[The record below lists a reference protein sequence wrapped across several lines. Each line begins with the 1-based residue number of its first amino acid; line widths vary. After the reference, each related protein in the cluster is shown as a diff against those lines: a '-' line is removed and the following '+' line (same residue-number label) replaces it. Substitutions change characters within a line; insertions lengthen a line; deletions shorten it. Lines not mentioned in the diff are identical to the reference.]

1 MKHGGLK
8 RKLKLFFALG
18 LLLVGL
24 VSCDVDSEKG
34 PVELTYTAPVE
45 ISVKAGENLPGSGIR
60 YVGESEKGA
69 EVLIAGQRALK
80 QKGDSL
86 DWKGDPVEGASVDL
100 SLRVLWFTE
109 DALTL
114 AGAGK
119 VVVRQPTPQP
129 ALIQTDWPLKFTN
142 APVTYGVARNEYIP
156 GTTIEYLGKEE
167 EGAHLGGIDGYPYR
181 KGADSILWDGKL
193 REKVYLRLNVRVLYI
208 GENSLRVGGTASI
221 WIVP

>member
-1 MKHGGLK
+1 MENRGLK
-8 RKLKLFFALG
+8 GKLKIFIALG
-18 LLLVGL
+18 LLLVGG
-24 VSCDVDSEKG
+24 VSCDLDSGEG

-45 ISVKAGENLPGSGIR
+45 ISVKAGENLPGTGIR
-60 YVGESEKGA
+60 YVGMSEKGA
-69 EVLIAGQRALK
+69 EVIIAGQHALK

-86 DWKGDPVEGASVDL
+86 DWKGNPVEGASVDL

-109 DALTL
+109 ETL
-114 AGAGK
+114 HLVGTGQ

-129 ALIQTDWPLKFTN
+129 AFIQNDWPLKFTN

-208 GENSLRVGGTASI
+208 GEDSLRVGGTADI

>member
-1 MKHGGLK
+1 MELASRWKI
-8 RKLKLFFALG
+8 FAVLG
-18 LLLVGL
+18 LLLVGV
-24 VSCDVDSEKG
+24 VSCGPSSGKG
-34 PVELTYTAPVE
+34 SVELAYTAPVE
-45 ISVKAGENLPGSGIR
+45 ISVKAGENLPGTSIR
-60 YVGESEKGA
+60 YVGKSEKGA
-69 EVLIAGQRALK
+69 EVLIAGQHAFK

-100 SLRVLWFTE
+100 SLRILWFTE
-109 DALTL
+109 ETLHL
-114 AGAGK
+114 AGTGK
-119 VVVRQPTPQP
+119 VVVRQPAPQP
-129 ALIQTDWPLKFTN
+129 ALIQEDWPLKFSN

-156 GTTIEYLGKEE
+156 GTTIEYLGKEG

-181 KGADSILWDGKL
+181 KGADSILWEGKL

>member
-1 MKHGGLK
+1 MENGGLQK
-8 RKLKLFFALG
+8 RLKVFIALG
-18 LLLVGL
+18 LLLVGV
-24 VSCDVDSEKG
+24 VSCGLRSGKG

-45 ISVKAGENLPGSGIR
+45 IGVKAGEDLPGTSIR
-60 YVGESEKGA
+60 YVGKSEKGA
-69 EVLIAGQRALK
+69 EVLIAGQHAFK

-100 SLRVLWFTE
+100 SLRILWFTE
-109 DALTL
+109 DTL
-114 AGAGK
+114 HLVGTGK
-119 VVVRQPTPQP
+119 VVVRQPNPQP
-129 ALIQTDWPLKFTN
+129 AFIQTDWPLKFTN
-142 APVTYGVARNEYIP
+142 APVVYGVARNEYIP
-156 GTTIEYLGKEE
+156 GTTVEYLGKEE

>member
-1 MKHGGLK
+1 MENGGLK
-8 RKLKLFFALG
+8 RRPKVFITLG
-18 LLLVGL
+18 LLLVG
-24 VSCDVDSEKG
+24 VISCGLGSGKG
-34 PVELTYTAPVE
+34 PVKLTYTAPVE
-45 ISVKAGENLPGSGIR
+45 ISVKAGENLPGTSIR
-60 YVGESEKGA
+60 YVGQSEKGA
-69 EVLIAGQRALK
+69 EILIAGQHALK

-109 DALTL
+109 EALHLVGT
-114 AGAGK
+114 GT
-119 VVVRQPTPQP
+119 VVVRQPSPQP
-129 ALIQTDWPLKFTN
+129 AFIETEWPLKFIN

-181 KGADSILWDGKL
+181 KGADSILWEGKL
-193 REKVYLRLNVRVLYI
+193 REKVYLQLNVRVLYI
-208 GENSLRVGGTASI
+208 GEDALRVGGTANI

>member
-1 MKHGGLK
+1 MKSGGWKRRLK
-8 RKLKLFFALG
+8 VFIALG
-18 LLLVGL
+18 LLLVGV
-24 VSCDVDSEKG
+24 VSCDLGSGKG

-45 ISVKAGENLPGSGIR
+45 ISVKAGENLPGTSIR
-60 YVGESEKGA
+60 YVGQSEKGA
-69 EVLIAGQRALK
+69 EVLIAGQHAFK

-100 SLRVLWFTE
+100 SMRILWFTE
-109 DALTL
+109 DALHLVGT
-114 AGAGK
+114 GK
-119 VVVRQPTPQP
+119 VVVRQPDPQP
-129 ALIQTDWPLKFTN
+129 AFIQTDWPLKFTN

-208 GENSLRVGGTASI
+208 GENSLRVGGTANI

>member
-1 MKHGGLK
+1 
-8 RKLKLFFALG
+8 
-18 LLLVGL
+18 
-24 VSCDVDSEKG
+24 
-34 PVELTYTAPVE
+34 
-45 ISVKAGENLPGSGIR
+45 
-60 YVGESEKGA
+60 
-69 EVLIAGQRALK
+69 VLIAGQHAFK

-86 DWKGDPVEGASVDL
+86 DWKGDPVEGASVEL

-109 DALTL
+109 ETL
-114 AGAGK
+114 HLVGTGK
-119 VVVRQPTPQP
+119 VVVRQPDPQP
-129 ALIQTDWPLKFTN
+129 ALVQTDGPLEFSN

-167 EGAHLGGIDGYPYR
+167 EGAYLGGIDGYPYR

-193 REKVYLRLNVRVLYI
+193 REKIYLRLNVRALYI

>member
-1 MKHGGLK
+1 MKNGRWK
-8 RKLKLFFALG
+8 RSLEVFVVLG
-18 LLLVGL
+18 LLLVGM
-24 VSCDVDSEKG
+24 VSCDLDSGKG
-34 PVELTYTAPVE
+34 PLELTYTAPVE
-45 ISVKAGENLPGSGIR
+45 IGIGAGENLPGTSIR
-60 YVGESEKGA
+60 YVGQSEKGA
-69 EVLIAGQRALK
+69 GVLIAGQHAFK

-100 SLRVLWFTE
+100 SMRIVWFTE
-109 DALTL
+109 DTL
-114 AGAGK
+114 HLLGTGK
-119 VVVRQPTPQP
+119 VVVRQPNPQP
-129 ALIQTDWPLKFTN
+129 AFIQTDWPLKFTN

-156 GTTIEYLGKEE
+156 GTAVEYLGKEE

-208 GENSLRVGGTASI
+208 GENSLRVGGTATI